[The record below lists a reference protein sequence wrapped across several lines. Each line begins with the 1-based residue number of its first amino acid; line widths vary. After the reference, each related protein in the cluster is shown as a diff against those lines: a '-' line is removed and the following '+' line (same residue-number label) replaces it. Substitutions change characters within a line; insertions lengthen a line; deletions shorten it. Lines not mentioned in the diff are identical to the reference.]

1 MCEDPLHRRAIAHR
15 GVKISV
21 SQKAFLVGIFVL
33 LTNSLYGRSEN
44 EKLALSS
51 SRVLGMTVEDYR
63 SDSY

>member
-1 MCEDPLHRRAIAHR
+1 MCEDPLHRRAIGNR

-33 LTNSLYGRSEN
+33 LRNSPYGRSEN

-51 SRVLGMTVEDYR
+51 SHVF
-63 SDSY
+63 